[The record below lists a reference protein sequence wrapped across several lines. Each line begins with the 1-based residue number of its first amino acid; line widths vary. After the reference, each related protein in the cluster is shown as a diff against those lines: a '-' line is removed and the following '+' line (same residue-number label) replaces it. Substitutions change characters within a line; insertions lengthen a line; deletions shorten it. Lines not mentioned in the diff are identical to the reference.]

1 MIPKT
6 IHYLWLS
13 KEKPE
18 KIISCLKTWA
28 EHLKDYEIIEW
39 NDKTFPY
46 NDFLWTKEAFSVQK
60 WAFVTDFFRLWVLK
74 KYGGIYLDADIVV
87 NSNFDAFLNHKLFIG
102 AEFAHQLGP
111 HAIGSEPGHPFI
123 SRCLEYYDNRH
134 FITVN
139 KYCETPLPIIITK
152 IFMKQ
157 YNYSGRIISFNN
169 EPVLFDDIVV
179 YNDTFFT
186 VNIYNGKNICY
197 HNYLASWVEDGQKFT
212 LGDATAN
219 YIMKKYF
226 CYDIFNGKKI
236 IKYLML
242 ILPMFVTT
250 LILKFKLSI
259 KNHLVIKKANIE
271 NIQKCKKK

>member
-1 MIPKT
+1 MIPKI

-28 EHLKDYEIIEW
+28 AHLKDYEIIEW

-46 NDFLWTKEAFSVQK
+46 NEFLWTKEAFSVQK

-134 FITVN
+134 FIVDN

-169 EPVLFDDIVV
+169 EPVLFDDMVI

-197 HNYLASWVEDGQKFT
+197 HNYLASWVEGGQKFT

-226 CYDIFNGKKI
+226 CFDIFNGKKI
-236 IKYLML
+236 RKILML

-259 KNHLVIKKANIE
+259 KNHWVIKKANIG
-271 NIQKCKKK
+271 NIKKRKKE